1 MDRVLR
7 YCPSRPRDI
16 SPSASESILA
26 PDGKTRKKIPRSA
39 LGNLSSLDH
48 ASALIEVKAQ
58 DRWRVMIAPEGRL
71 DRRLEL
77 AVMELLHV
85 LSAGANEGGVLRR
98 LREGA

>member
-1 MDRVLR
+1 
-7 YCPSRPRDI
+7 
-16 SPSASESILA
+16 
-26 PDGKTRKKIPRSA
+26 
-39 LGNLSSLDH
+39 
-48 ASALIEVKAQ
+48 LIEVKAQ

-85 LSAGANEGGVLRR
+85 LSAGANEGGVQRR